1 MSKRPQKSQS
11 GAASAGNARLDWQ
24 LLQSAYAGDLTGVR
38 DALAAGANVDVVHGQ
53 TGLSPLHIAVG
64 SNNLAMTRYLIE
76 EANAK
81 IGPDRSG
88 RWPTIIAA
96 ECEVD
101 AILSDY
107 ILEAEAN
114 ISSV

>member
-11 GAASAGNARLDWQ
+11 GSASAGSPRIDW
-24 LLQSAYAGDLTGVR
+24 LLLHSAYAGNLTGVR
-38 DALAAGANVDVVHGQ
+38 DALAAGADVNIVHEQ
-53 TGLSPLHIAVG
+53 TGLSALHIAVG
-64 SNNLAMTRYLIE
+64 SNNLALTRYLIE
-76 EANAK
+76 EANAE

>member
-11 GAASAGNARLDWQ
+11 GSASAGSPRLDWQ
-24 LLQSAYAGDLTGVR
+24 LLQSAFSGDLAKVR
-38 DALAAGANVDVVHGQ
+38 DALAAGANVNTVHEQ
-53 TGLSPLHIAVG
+53 TGLSALHIAVG

-76 EANAK
+76 EANAE

-114 ISSV
+114 ISRV

>member
-11 GAASAGNARLDWQ
+11 GAASVGNARLDWQ
-24 LLQSAYAGDLTGVR
+24 LIHSAFAGNLTGVR
-38 DALAAGANVDVVHGQ
+38 DALAAGANVNTVHEQ
-53 TGLSPLHIAVG
+53 TGLSALHIAVG
-64 SNNLAMTRYLIE
+64 SNNLALTRYLIE
-76 EANAK
+76 EANAE

-101 AILSDY
+101 AILADY

-114 ISSV
+114 ISHV

>member
-1 MSKRPQKSQS
+1 MSKGPQKSRS
-11 GAASAGNARLDWQ
+11 GSVSAGNARLDWQ
-24 LLQSAYAGDLTGVR
+24 LLQSAYAGDVSGVR
-38 DALAAGANVDVVHGQ
+38 DALAAGANVNIVHEQ
-53 TGLSPLHIAVG
+53 TGLSALHIAVG
-64 SNNLAMTRYLIE
+64 SNNLALTRYLIE
-76 EANAK
+76 EANAE

-114 ISSV
+114 ISRA

>member
-11 GAASAGNARLDWQ
+11 GSASAGSARIDWQ
-24 LLQSAYAGDLTGVR
+24 LLKSAFSGDLTGVR
-38 DALAAGANVDVVHGQ
+38 DALAAGANVNIVHEQ
-53 TGLSPLHIAVG
+53 TGLTALHIAIG
-64 SNNLAMTRYLIE
+64 TNNLVLTRYLIE
-76 EANAK
+76 EANAE

-101 AILSDY
+101 EVLSDY
-107 ILEAEAN
+107 ILEREAN
-114 ISSV
+114 ISRV

>member
-1 MSKRPQKSQS
+1 MSKGPQKRAGGS
-11 GAASAGNARLDWQ
+11 ASAGNARLDWQ
-24 LLQSAYAGDLTGVR
+24 LLQSAFAGNLTGVR
-38 DALAAGANVDVVHGQ
+38 DAVAAGANVNTVHEQ
-53 TGLSPLHIAVG
+53 TGLSALHIAIG
-64 SNNLAMTRYLIE
+64 SNNLVLARYLIE
-76 EANAK
+76 EADAE

-114 ISSV
+114 ISRV

>member
-1 MSKRPQKSQS
+1 MSKAPQKRTT
-11 GAASAGNARLDWQ
+11 GSANAGSPRLDWQ
-24 LLQSAYAGDLTGVR
+24 LLQSAYTGDLTGVR
-38 DALAAGANVDVVHGQ
+38 DALAAGANVNIVHEQ
-53 TGLSPLHIAVG
+53 TGLTALHIAIG
-64 SNNLAMTRYLIE
+64 TNNLVLTRYLIE
-76 EANAK
+76 EADAE

-114 ISSV
+114 ISRV